1 MSDEMNTHKGHRER
15 MRKRYLA
22 TGFDSFQDHEVLEM
36 ILYNCYTRINTN
48 DIAHNLIEAFG
59 SLSAVLEAP
68 VDSLKKAGLSERVAV
83 YLRMIPDIA
92 RVYLDDRNNSREKII
107 SLDTIGDYFVS
118 KFIGRIDESVI
129 LLLMDAKCKELF
141 CGVVATGSSCGSDVP
156 IRSIV
161 DLAMRYNATNAA
173 IAHNHP
179 SGVAL
184 PSRNDIKAT
193 DALYSTLSLV
203 GVRLVDHI
211 IVADNDYISLRDSAL
226 CSTFITEK

>member
-1 MSDEMNTHKGHRER
+1 MSNDLNTHEGHRER

-22 TGFDSFQDHEVLEM
+22 TGFDSFQDHEILEM
-36 ILYNCYTRINTN
+36 ILYNCYSRINTN
-48 DIAHNLIEAFG
+48 DIAHRLLDNFG

-68 VDSLKKAGLSERVAV
+68 VDSLKAAGLSERVAV

-92 RVYLDDRNNSREKII
+92 RAYLDDRNNSASKII
-107 SLDTIGDYFVS
+107 SLDTVGEYFVS
-118 KFIGRIDESVI
+118 KFIGRMDENLI
-129 LLLMDAKCKELF
+129 LLLMDAKCKELY
-141 CGVVATGSSCGSDVP
+141 CGVVATGTASGSDVP
-156 IRSIV
+156 VRHIV

-193 DALYSTLSLV
+193 NTLHSTLALV

-211 IVADNDYISLRDSAL
+211 IVADNDFISLRESAL
-226 CSTFITEK
+226 CSSLMTGE